1 VNLNLKLRL
10 RSRMTRIGVAAAAAS
25 AIAGLALVAGTA
37 NASSAPSPI
46 SLSSSACPA
55 DISYGQVSGCVTELQ
70 QLLNKHGAHLVVD
83 GDFGPA
89 TLAAVKSYQSSHG
102 LSVDGIVGPL
112 TKASLGGGGSTPPPP
127 PVGGGQ
133 AKVVS
138 YARAIEAGK
147 AERGWHGGRVP
158 YGWDGGHNSTPGPS
172 PADCAA
178 DGGDRACWNATANGT
193 IGRNGQMSVDCS
205 GFVRWVYYL
214 AYGRDVFGP
223 DGTSGQIAHT
233 HRVSSPAPGDLVFF
247 GSNAGSPE
255 HVGIYIGG
263 GQMIHAPHTGTVVQ
277 ISSLSGGGSYYGAA
291 RVPG

>member
-1 VNLNLKLRL
+1 MNLHLNLKLR
-10 RSRMTRIGVAAAAAS
+10 SRVARIGVAAAAAS

-37 NASSAPSPI
+37 NASSAPSPV
-46 SLSSSACPA
+46 SLSSSACPV

-70 QLLNKHGAHLVVD
+70 ELLNKRGAHLAVD

-89 TLAAVKSYQSSHG
+89 TLGAVKSYQSSHG

-112 TKASLGGGGSTPPPP
+112 TKASLEGGGSTPPPP

-138 YARAIEAGK
+138 FARAIEAGK
-147 AERGWHGGRVP
+147 AERGWGGGRVP
-158 YGWDGGHNSTPGPS
+158 YGWDGGHNSKPGPS

-178 DGGDRACWNATANGT
+178 DGGDRACWSATANGT

-223 DGTSGQIAHT
+223 EGTAGQIAHT

-247 GSNAGSPE
+247 GSDAGSPE

-263 GQMIHAPHTGTVVQ
+263 GQMINALETGTYIQTNAV
-277 ISSLSGGGSYYGAA
+277 SAGGHVIGYY
-291 RVPG
+291 RY